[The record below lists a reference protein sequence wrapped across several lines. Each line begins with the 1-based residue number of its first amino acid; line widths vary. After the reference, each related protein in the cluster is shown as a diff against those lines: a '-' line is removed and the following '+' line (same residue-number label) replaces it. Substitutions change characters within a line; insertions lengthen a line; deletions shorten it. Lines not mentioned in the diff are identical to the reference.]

1 MKHSLYLFLTLFF
14 SIKICSQNLKI
25 NNNEITIPI
34 NTELKIS
41 VKNIDNK
48 LSDFKLIN
56 DSKIDKPINMM
67 DALKNI
73 DKKEIISDEIEIK
86 FSNAELMNSKLII
99 LTTLH
104 HLTAPITFKAK
115 IKIKGDRNYR
125 ETSIV
130 KKIPNVF
137 SVEQWQD
144 DIDSIFLYDFKIA
157 ENQSK

>member
-1 MKHSLYLFLTLFF
+1 MKHIPYLFLALFF
-14 SIKICSQNLKI
+14 SIQICSQNLKI

-56 DSKIDKPINMM
+56 ESKIDKPIDMM

-73 DKKEIISDEIEIK
+73 EKKEIISDEIEIK

-104 HLTAPITFKAK
+104 HLTTPITFKAK
-115 IKIKGDRNYR
+115 IKIKGDTNYR

-157 ENQSK
+157 EN